1 MRAWEGQQ
9 LLEPDGSM
17 APGVWVAGDPWSQL
31 KAVGLQ
37 LGRGVAPNLWNP
49 LQGGGF
55 RVNQAPITNITER
68 KKKKKLLHREF
79 QKQIDKTFPLSYPFG
94 I

>member
-68 KKKKKLLHREF
+68 KKKAVA
-79 QKQIDKTFPLSYPFG
+79 
-94 I
+94 